1 MDPWQQKALAYGYHL
16 PQHTAINLPDI
27 HVHIAGKITR
37 LKLHSLKKEIISKWK
52 EKYNRSAISLMN
64 SSIYFYLKE
73 KDEII
78 LVIFGLCTSSKEK
91 IAPIKLILILTQQM
105 NNKIN
110 ASTSMYS

>member
-1 MDPWQQKALAYGYHL
+1 MDPWQRKALAYGYHL
-16 PQHTAINLPDI
+16 SQHTDINLPDI
-27 HVHIAGKITR
+27 HVHISGKITR
-37 LKLHSLKKEIISKWK
+37 LKLHSLKKGIISKWK
-52 EKYNRSAISLMN
+52 KKYNRSAISLMN

-78 LVIFGLCTSSKEK
+78 LVIFVLCTSSEEK

-110 ASTSMYS
+110 ALTSMYS